1 MPLRCRFYCLII
13 FTIIFVSTT
22 SAQTISWAQQ
32 KRDLEFLSDA
42 IKNAHP
48 TNEKDKLN
56 CLHLID
62 SISAIIPDS
71 INIREFHFQIKEI
84 IAGLHCVHT
93 SSRKSPGELRSENK
107 NNYFPFSVAASNDTL
122 YLIHYYND
130 SSITLSQPLSVTSIN
145 NISSERLIRFM
156 RSYMT
161 SDGDLETTGN
171 SYIKDYGYYF
181 IAEYLG
187 FPDNFSVAF
196 KTANGILQTLEVPAI
211 HEAITKNDIVTSELN
226 IIKMEDARF
235 YNFLSDSLIQ
245 ILDID
250 GFADHKYK
258 KFYSGIFEFIAK
270 TEINTL
276 VIDLRDNLGGN
287 RDNATELLGYFLPK
301 EQYYQLIKESG
312 AAKPYADKK
321 ILFLQFLK
329 FNIGS
334 FYRAKYDD
342 GIATFTYRIK
352 PAKNQFKG
360 NVYVL
365 VNGKSASASGYV
377 AAYLQFYTDAIIIG
391 EETAG
396 GFYGNNGGSYT
407 SVTLPESQIK
417 IRFPVFR
424 FKHDFAPEN
433 RSGGIIPSV
442 IIDHDP
448 IDIFNGTD
456 DEMIYLK
463 GRSGGKSH

>member
-1 MPLRCRFYCLII
+1 MPLRCRFYCLTI
-13 FTIIFVSTT
+13 FTIIFVTTT
-22 SAQTISWAQQ
+22 SAQTISWSEQ
-32 KRDLEFLSDA
+32 KRDLEFLSAA

-62 SISAIIPDS
+62 SISGIIPDS
-71 INIREFHFQIKEI
+71 INIKEFHSQVKEI
-84 IAGLHCVHT
+84 IAGLHCAHT
-93 SSRKSPGELRSENK
+93 SSRKSPGESVSDFK

-122 YLIHYYND
+122 FLIHYYND
-130 SSITLSQPLSVTSIN
+130 SSITISQPLSVASIN

-161 SDGDLETTGN
+161 SDGNLETTGN

-181 IAEYLG
+181 IAEYLN
-187 FPDNFSVAF
+187 FPNNFDITF
-196 KTANGILQTLEVPAI
+196 ETANGLLQTLTVGAMHAALPKTN
-211 HEAITKNDIVTSELN
+211 TKNAELT
-226 IIKMEDARF
+226 ITQMEDARF
-235 YNFLSDSLIQ
+235 YNLFADSLIQ
-245 ILDID
+245 VLDID

-258 KFYSGIFEFIAK
+258 KFYSNIFEFIDK
-270 TEINTL
+270 TEIHNL

-312 AAKPYADKK
+312 VAKPFADKK

-407 SVTLPESQIK
+407 TVTLPESQIE

-442 IIDHDP
+442 VIDQRP
-448 IDIFNGTD
+448 IDIFNRTD

>member
-71 INIREFHFQIKEI
+71 IYIKEFHFQIKEI

-161 SDGDLETTGN
+161 SDGDLETTGRRW
-171 SYIKDYGYYF
+171 I
-181 IAEYLG
+181 
-187 FPDNFSVAF
+187 
-196 KTANGILQTLEVPAI
+196 
-211 HEAITKNDIVTSELN
+211 
-226 IIKMEDARF
+226 
-235 YNFLSDSLIQ
+235 
-245 ILDID
+245 
-250 GFADHKYK
+250 
-258 KFYSGIFEFIAK
+258 
-270 TEINTL
+270 
-276 VIDLRDNLGGN
+276 
-287 RDNATELLGYFLPK
+287 
-301 EQYYQLIKESG
+301 
-312 AAKPYADKK
+312 
-321 ILFLQFLK
+321 
-329 FNIGS
+329 
-334 FYRAKYDD
+334 RAKRK
-342 GIATFTYRIK
+342 TR
-352 PAKNQFKG
+352 
-360 NVYVL
+360 
-365 VNGKSASASGYV
+365 
-377 AAYLQFYTDAIIIG
+377 
-391 EETAG
+391 
-396 GFYGNNGGSYT
+396 
-407 SVTLPESQIK
+407 
-417 IRFPVFR
+417 
-424 FKHDFAPEN
+424 
-433 RSGGIIPSV
+433 
-442 IIDHDP
+442 
-448 IDIFNGTD
+448 
-456 DEMIYLK
+456 
-463 GRSGGKSH
+463 

>member
-1 MPLRCRFYCLII
+1 MIL
-13 FTIIFVSTT
+13 FTIIFVTT
-22 SAQTISWAQQ
+22 ISAQNISWAQQ
-32 KRDLEFLSDA
+32 KRDLVFLSDA

-48 TNEKDKLN
+48 ASEKDKLN

-62 SISAIIPDS
+62 SISGIIPDS
-71 INIREFHFQIKEI
+71 INIKEFHFQIKEI
-84 IAGLHCVHT
+84 IGGLHCAHT
-93 SSRKSPGELRSENK
+93 SSRKTPGEQPYEIK
-107 NNYFPFSVAASNDTL
+107 NNFFPFSVAAMHDTL
-122 YLIHYYND
+122 YLIQYYND
-130 SSITLSQPLSVTSIN
+130 SSIVLSKPLAVESIN
-145 NISSERLIRFM
+145 NVPSNLLIRFAYN
-156 RSYMT
+156 YMT
-161 SDGDLETTGN
+161 SDGNMETTGN
-171 SYIKDYGYYF
+171 SYLKDFGYYF

-187 FPDNFSVAF
+187 FPDKFSVTF
-196 KTANGILQTLEVPAI
+196 KTANGIVQTLEVPAKNT
-211 HEAITKNDIVTSELN
+211 AIPKINNDSSGNTILT
-226 IIKMEDARF
+226 MEDARF
-235 YNFLSDSLIQ
+235 YSLFADTLIQ
-245 ILDID
+245 VLDID

-258 KFYSGIFEFIAK
+258 KFYSGIFEYLENS
-270 TEINTL
+270 EINNL

-312 AAKPYADKK
+312 VAKPYADKK

-334 FYRAKYDD
+334 FYRAKYKD
-342 GIATFTYRIK
+342 GFATFTYPIK
-352 PAKNQFKG
+352 LAENQFKG

-365 VNGKSASASGYV
+365 VNGKSASAAGYV

-407 SVTLPESQIK
+407 SVTLPESHIE

-424 FKHDFAPEN
+424 FKHNFAPEN

-456 DEMIYLK
+456 DEMLYLK
-463 GRSGGKSH
+463 GRSEGKSH